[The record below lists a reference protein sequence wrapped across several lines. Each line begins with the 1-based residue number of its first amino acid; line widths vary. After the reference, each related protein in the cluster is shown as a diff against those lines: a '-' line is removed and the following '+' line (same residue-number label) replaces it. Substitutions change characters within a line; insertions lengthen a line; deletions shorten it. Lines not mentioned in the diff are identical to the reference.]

1 VNEPL
6 RRILVAIDGS
16 HHSNAAWRTALELAR
31 RFGAELIALHVA
43 VPRPPNSAGMSPRA
57 ARRAQSAARS
67 HGEQLLEEV
76 RVAVAGAVPF
86 ETELQFGDPAE
97 VICER
102 GAALDADLIVVGSR
116 GLNLLERIMLG
127 SVSSAVV
134 ERAHC
139 SVLVVRAPA
148 EQAP

>member
-1 VNEPL
+1 MNEPF
-6 RRILVAIDGS
+6 RRILVAIGGS
-16 HHSNAAWRTALELAR
+16 RHSDAAWHTALELAR
-31 RFGAELIALHVA
+31 RFDAELIALHVA
-43 VPRPPNSAGMSPRA
+43 VPRSDTSVGMSPRA
-57 ARRAQSAARS
+57 ALRAQSAARS

-76 RVAVAGAVPF
+76 RIAAAGVAPLV
-86 ETELQFGDPAE
+86 TELQFGDPAE
-97 VICER
+97 VICQR
-102 GAALDADLIVVGSR
+102 GAALDVDLMVVGSR

-148 EQAP
+148 EQPD